1 MSTNDFMSAG
11 SWGQVAL
18 FVGALILV
26 TPILGSYMARVFK
39 GEKHVLTGALGWLE
53 RGIYRLCRIDS
64 SEEMGWKKYTG
75 ALLVFNALGFLAVF
89 LLQMLQSK
97 LPFNPQ
103 GLANVSW
110 HSSFNTAVSF
120 MTNTNWQG
128 YAGETTMSYLTQM
141 LGLAVQ
147 NFLSAATGIAVFLAL
162 ARGIIHKSTTNI
174 GNFWAD
180 TVRSTL
186 YVLLPLAII
195 VAVILISQGVVQDF
209 TPYKDITTLEGAT
222 QTIPMGPA
230 ASQIAIKQIGTNGG
244 GFFNANS
251 AHPYEN
257 PTPLSNFIEMLSIL
271 IIPAALTYA
280 FGSMVKNRRHGWVI
294 FTVMLILF
302 LAGLGISLYSEYNG
316 NPHLGGISAMEGKE
330 TRFGITNSILW
341 STATTSASNGSVNAM
356 HDSLSPLAGGVALFN
371 LMVGEVIF
379 GGVGAGMYGMLIFV
393 LLTVFLA
400 GLMVG
405 RTPEYLGKKI
415 EAREMQMA
423 ILAILAPCAVIL
435 IGAGVSAVLPAGLS
449 SLSNKGP
456 HGLSEILY
464 AFSSAAGNNGSAFA
478 GLNANTLYYNLMLGI
493 TMLIGR
499 FAVIIPAL
507 VVAGNLAAKKETAKS
522 VGTFNTDNAT
532 FGVLLTSVIL
542 IVGALTFFPVL
553 SLGPIVEHFLML
565 AGKVF

>member
-1 MSTNDFMSAG
+1 
-11 SWGQVAL
+11 
-18 FVGALILV
+18 
-26 TPILGSYMARVFK
+26 
-39 GEKHVLTGALGWLE
+39 
-53 RGIYRLCRIDS
+53 
-64 SEEMGWKKYTG
+64 
-75 ALLVFNALGFLAVF
+75 
-89 LLQMLQSK
+89 
-97 LPFNPQ
+97 
-103 GLANVSW
+103 
-110 HSSFNTAVSF
+110 
-120 MTNTNWQG
+120 
-128 YAGETTMSYLTQM
+128 
-141 LGLAVQ
+141 
-147 NFLSAATGIAVFLAL
+147 
-162 ARGIIHKSTTNI
+162 
-174 GNFWAD
+174 
-180 TVRSTL
+180 
-186 YVLLPLAII
+186 
-195 VAVILISQGVVQDF
+195 
-209 TPYKDITTLEGAT
+209 
-222 QTIPMGPA
+222 
-230 ASQIAIKQIGTNGG
+230 
-244 GFFNANS
+244 
-251 AHPYEN
+251 
-257 PTPLSNFIEMLSIL
+257 
-271 IIPAALTYA
+271 
-280 FGSMVKNRRHGWVI
+280 MVKNRRHGWVI